1 MSVYNREQAEALQIV
16 RSGLGLLPARQVS
29 ELRAAVDDYLAYR
42 RDVDRFF
49 QRYFAGFCRSK
60 CFQTGLSVCC
70 SKEGIV
76 TFFADVV
83 INALLS
89 KDEELDRLADTLARA
104 HENRSCVYLGP
115 QGCRWRL
122 TPIVCAMFICEDA
135 KTKAFL
141 IDPASEPRWKSIQ
154 QQRKRY
160 TWPDRPVL
168 FDRLE
173 QEFIDIGLS
182 STLMYLHHSPGMLRV
197 KQQAAFLK
205 STRPHGQP
213 SKDTFICKNG

>member
-16 RSGLGLLPARQVS
+16 RSGLRQFPAARLTA
-29 ELRAAVDDYLAYR
+29 LRAAIGDYLAYR
-42 RDVDRFF
+42 RSVDHFF
-49 QRYFAGFCRSK
+49 QRHFAGFCRPK
-60 CFQTGLSVCC
+60 CFQTGLSACC

-115 QGCRWRL
+115 EGCRWRL

-141 IDPASEPRWKSIQ
+141 IDPTSEPRWKSIQ

-197 KQQAAFLK
+197 KQQAGDLRE
-205 STRPHGQP
+205 RPKRG
-213 SKDTFICKNG
+213 GLR